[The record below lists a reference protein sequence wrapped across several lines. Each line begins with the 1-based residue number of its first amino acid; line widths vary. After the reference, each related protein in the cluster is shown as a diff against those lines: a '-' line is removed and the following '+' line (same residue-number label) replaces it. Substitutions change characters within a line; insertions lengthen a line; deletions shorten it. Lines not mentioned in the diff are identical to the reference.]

1 MSVSYLFLEIMVV
14 LTGLGL
20 LLIDLWTPAVHKR
33 RLGYA
38 AAAVTALILALS
50 FSKMVDPGAPVHAFG
65 GLFVQDAFALF
76 FKRFFLVAAVLVLL
90 MEVEF
95 ADRIPAGITEYY
107 AVTLFAL
114 AGMMTAASA
123 NDFTLLFV
131 ALELMAVT
139 FYVLASFQR
148 SRVASLEAGVKY
160 LILGALSSA
169 ILVYGIALIYGSTG
183 TMNFTKIAEQSARLK
198 ESKIAVLG
206 FLFVLVGLG
215 FKVGVVPM
223 QIWVPDVYQGAPTPT
238 SAFLAVGSK
247 AAGFALLLRV
257 LHGAAPEVALS
268 WERLLMILSGLT
280 ILYGSLCAIP
290 QRNLKRLLGYSSIA
304 NAGYL
309 FIGVSVGTLSGA
321 SAVLYYLAGYLFAVV
336 AAFFVIC
343 VVSKTHDSEDI
354 SELAGL
360 WNRSP
365 LLASVLSLSMVSLA
379 GVPPLAGFFGKF
391 LLLKAAAEQAVS
403 YPGYYVLLSVAVV
416 GVVISV
422 YYYFGVV
429 RAIFWSR
436 DDQELSAIPISRPVK
451 AALWVCV
458 AGMVLLG
465 VLPSWGVRVTA
476 AAAGM
481 LKF

>member
-1 MSVSYLFLEIMVV
+1 MFLEIAVV
-14 LTGLGL
+14 LAGLGL
-20 LLIDLWTPAVHKR
+20 LLVDLWTPAAHKR
-33 RLGYA
+33 HLGYA
-38 AAAVTALILALS
+38 AAAGVALILAFS
-50 FSKMVDPGAPVHAFG
+50 FSKIVDPGVPVQAFG
-65 GLFVQDAFALF
+65 GMFVQDAFALF
-76 FKRFFLVAAVLVLL
+76 FKRFFLLAAVLVLL

-107 AVTLFAL
+107 ALTLFAL
-114 AGMMTAASA
+114 AGMMVAASA

-139 FYVLASFQR
+139 FYVLTSFQR

-183 TMNFTKIAEQSARLK
+183 TMNFAKIAGKAAQLK
-198 ESKIAVLG
+198 ENRIAVLG

-215 FKVGVVPM
+215 FKVAVVPM
-223 QIWVPDVYQGAPTPT
+223 QIWVADVYQGAPTPT

-268 WERLLMILSGLT
+268 WERLLMVLSGLT

-290 QRNLKRLLGYSSIA
+290 QRNLKRLLGYSSVA

-309 FIGVSVGTLSGA
+309 FLGVSAGTASGA
-321 SAVLYYLAGYLFAVV
+321 SAILYYLTGYLFAVV

-343 VVSKTHDSEDI
+343 IVSRANDSDDI

-360 WNRSP
+360 SKRSP
-365 LLASVLSLSMVSLA
+365 FLALVLVLSMVSLA
-379 GVPPLAGFFGKF
+379 GVPPMAGFFGKF
-391 LLLKAAAEQAVS
+391 LLLKAASEQAVS
-403 YPGYYVLLSVAVV
+403 YPAYDALLGVAVV
-416 GVVISV
+416 GIVISL

-436 DDQELSAIPISRPVK
+436 DPRDLSAIRVSPVAK
-451 AALWVCV
+451 AALWACV
-458 AGMVLLG
+458 AGMLILG
-465 VLPSWGVRVTA
+465 VFPGWGVRVTA
-476 AAAGM
+476 AAAGI